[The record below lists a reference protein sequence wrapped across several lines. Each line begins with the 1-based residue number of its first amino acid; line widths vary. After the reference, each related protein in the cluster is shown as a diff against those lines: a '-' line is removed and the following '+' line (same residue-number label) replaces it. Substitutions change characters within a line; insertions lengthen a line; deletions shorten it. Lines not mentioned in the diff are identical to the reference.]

1 MNKTARL
8 IAATGLTIGLVT
20 GGAATANAAP
30 VHAGGAVLIKARAE
44 ADCAGYS
51 GFAEGSLV
59 RKGIRYTN
67 YIACL
72 NGWIPAKKSSR
83 DRPGGGSF

>member
-1 MNKTARL
+1 MNKLARVLTAG
-8 IAATGLTIGLVT
+8 GLAVGLVL
-20 GGAATANAAP
+20 GGATAANAAP
-30 VHAGGAVLIKARAE
+30 AHSAGAIHIKARAA

-51 GFAEGSLV
+51 GFASGSLL

-67 YIACL
+67 YVACL